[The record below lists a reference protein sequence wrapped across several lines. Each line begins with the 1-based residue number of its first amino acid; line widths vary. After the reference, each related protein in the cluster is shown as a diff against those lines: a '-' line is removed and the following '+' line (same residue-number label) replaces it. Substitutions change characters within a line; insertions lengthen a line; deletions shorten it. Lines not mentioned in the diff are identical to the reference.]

1 MRFNVK
7 SDYAIRAALE
17 LALRDPA
24 APVTSTAEIARRI
37 AAPPRFLEAV
47 LAQLRRGGLVESV
60 RGVRGGH
67 RLARPASRISA
78 GDVLRA
84 VEGPGALA
92 PRPAARRPPSDGAT
106 RAVQQLWKEA
116 GQAVAGVLD
125 AATLEDL
132 RRRAE
137 EASGGADYAI

>member
-1 MRFNVK
+1 MRFSVK

-17 LALRDPA
+17 LALREPT

-37 AAPPRFLEAV
+37 SAPPRFLEAV

-67 RLARPASRISA
+67 RLARPAGRISA

-84 VEGPGALA
+84 VDGPAALS
-92 PRPAARRPPSDGAT
+92 PRPPPRRPATDGASRT
-106 RAVQQLWKEA
+106 VQQLWKEA

-132 RRRAE
+132 KHRAE
-137 EASGGADYAI
+137 EGSGGTDYAI